1 MSVFDIERLTNWIT
15 TVKNENVRNE
25 CRNTYSTIYK
35 NFINYNS
42 ELDKVTLPIHHTNMK
57 EFYIDADIIHNLL
70 SCGMSLTPMVLRYSF
85 NYEQPFQNSQCEKRY
100 FKINDG
106 ILKTYIGVRIE
117 FAHFITSN
125 KPIDC
130 CTFKNLYNTSELES
144 KTLLSYY
151 NHITPYFI
159 DLEDDENINKINR
172 RLNNLEL
179 SNLELQNE
187 NKLLKE
193 KIRTNEIEL
202 HYLKSTNKEKK
213 IKYNYEE
220 IKNRNKKLN
229 QEFKRVYKLISNNV
243 GFNLMS

>member
-1 MSVFDIERLTNWIT
+1 MNVFNIERLTDWIT
-15 TVKNENVRNE
+15 RVKNENVRNE

-57 EFYIDADIIHNLL
+57 EFYIDADIIYSILNN
-70 SCGMSLTPMVLRYSF
+70 GVSLTPMLLRDTF
-85 NYEQPFQNSQCEKRY
+85 NHQQPFQNNQSEKRY

-130 CTFKNLYNTSELES
+130 CTFKNLYSTSEQES

-151 NHITPYFI
+151 NCITPHFI
-159 DLEDDENINKINR
+159 DLKNDENLNKINR
-172 RLNNLEL
+172 RLDNLEL

-202 HYLKSTNKEKK
+202 HYLKSINKEKI

-229 QEFKRVYKLISNNV
+229 QEFKRVYKLISINV